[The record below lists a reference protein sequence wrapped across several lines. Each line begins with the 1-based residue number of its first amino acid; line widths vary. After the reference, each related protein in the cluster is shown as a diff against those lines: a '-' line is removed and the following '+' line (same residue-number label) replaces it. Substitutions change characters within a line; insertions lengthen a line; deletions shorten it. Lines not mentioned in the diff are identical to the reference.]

1 MITCWPRG
9 VICWRLG
16 GSCMRRRRRRW
27 LLVLWLVP
35 SEPLAAGW
43 VRVAAGVARLG
54 VGPAP
59 PCREMREVPAPLRE
73 LVAAGAAMLEEAGLA
88 VACPVREV
96 LAGLREL
103 VAAGVV
109 MLAVAC
115 PVREVLAVVRKAPA
129 GPVVLMVAV
138 AGVVMLAVHGAG
150 LEPESALACTRVPWR
165 ERVRRRKVTGGRC
178 CIGSGISASFRS
190 VAKWSATG

>member
-73 LVAAGAAMLEEAGLA
+73 LVAAGAAMLEEAG
-88 VACPVREV
+88 
-96 LAGLREL
+96 
-103 VAAGVV
+103 
-109 MLAVAC
+109 
-115 PVREVLAVVRKAPA
+115 
-129 GPVVLMVAV
+129 VAV

-150 LEPESALACTRVPWR
+150 LEPESALACTRVLWR

-178 CIGSGISASFRS
+178 CIGSGISARCRS

>member
-59 PCREMREVPAPLRE
+59 PCREMREGPAPLRE
-73 LVAAGAAMLEEAGLA
+73 LVAAGAAMLEEAG
-88 VACPVREV
+88 
-96 LAGLREL
+96 
-103 VAAGVV
+103 
-109 MLAVAC
+109 LAVAC

-138 AGVVMLAVHGAG
+138 AGVVMLAVHG
-150 LEPESALACTRVPWR
+150 
-165 ERVRRRKVTGGRC
+165 
-178 CIGSGISASFRS
+178 
-190 VAKWSATG
+190 